1 MIYTMRKNKTWKEN
15 RECWPR
21 KFTCLNRVVRKDLSK
36 KVNHLNKELMK
47 WEAAAS
53 ATEGRE
59 LTGKEETQAKVL
71 RW

>member
-1 MIYTMRKNKTWKEN
+1 MIYTMRKNKTWKES
-15 RECWPR
+15 RECWLR
-21 KFTCLNRVVRKDLSK
+21 KCLNRVVRKDLSK

-53 ATEGRE
+53 ATKGKE
-59 LTGKEETQAKVL
+59 LTGKEATQAKVL